1 MFQTFC
7 QVQLKHLDG
16 RIEEVKEHPLF
27 LVVHGFHKQAAS
39 FSFSFN
45 LNRFLISVYQQTIW
59 LMLLPHLA
67 IGNCYFTLLMLCY
80 KLQFQFLIF
89 YFILCCTNLSYF
101 FPFFLFLFSLQL
113 FWLYKCFS
121 SKYLSS
127 CIVFLKRM
135 LFHLNL
141 GELY

>member
-27 LVVHGFHKQAAS
+27 LVIHGFHKQPAS

-80 KLQFQFLIF
+80 KLQFLFLFLIF
-89 YFILCCTNLSYF
+89 YFILCCTNLSI
-101 FPFFLFLFSLQL
+101 FSL
-113 FWLYKCFS
+113 FFFFFSPYSCFDYTNALAVS
-121 SKYLSS
+121 TSLPVLS
-127 CIVFLKRM
+127 F
-135 LFHLNL
+135 
-141 GELY
+141 